1 MKMKYKIETAPLVD
15 YFVVAVKDKDTDEL
29 KDTFTLNESGIDML
43 RLFCEGKDTEAVAKE
58 MANIYEVPLHLVIAD
73 VGAFAEKLRKKEI
86 IP

>member
-1 MKMKYKIETAPLVD
+1 
-15 YFVVAVKDKDTDEL
+15 
-29 KDTFTLNESGIDML
+29 
-43 RLFCEGKDTEAVAKE
+43 

>member
-1 MKMKYKIETAPLVD
+1 MKIKYKIEIAPLVD
-15 YFVVAVKDKDTDEL
+15 YYVVAVKDKDTDEL
-29 KDTFTLNESGIDML
+29 KDTFTLNESGSDML
-43 RLFCEGKDTEAVAKE
+43 KLFCEGKDTEAVAKE